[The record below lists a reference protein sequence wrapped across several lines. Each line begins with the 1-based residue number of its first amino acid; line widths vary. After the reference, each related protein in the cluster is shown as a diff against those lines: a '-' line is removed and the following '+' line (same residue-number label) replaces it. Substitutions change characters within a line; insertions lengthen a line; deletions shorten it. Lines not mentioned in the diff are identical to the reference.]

1 MEGWRSRPCH
11 TEGRRYSL
19 PRRVPAIQ
27 QQQGIQALS
36 PDMPKWGNN
45 PKWSKDKPNNNNAVV
60 KQKPNGKPKWG
71 KSLLRHTNIN
81 KL

>member
-36 PDMPKWGNN
+36 PDMPKWETT
-45 PKWSKDKPNNNNAVV
+45 PNDE
-60 KQKPNGKPKWG
+60 G
-71 KSLLRHTNIN
+71 
-81 KL
+81 